1 MKPIVD
7 VSVLATNYNN
17 GAFLYDFFQSILS
30 STVSPKELI
39 FVDDGSTDDSLNIIK
54 KYNSYKFIK
63 VIIFEKNKGRAAAL
77 NAGKDACTAKYT
89 LIIDPDDILMPDR
102 IEKQY
107 NFMEQNTNIDVLGGN
122 VEYFNSEN
130 KKVLNT
136 SNFTQTNFLEIFK
149 NGENAVLQPTV
160 IIKTAVFKKY
170 KYKQIVP
177 GQDYELFARIIL
189 DGYKFANL
197 PDVLNKMRVHP
208 NSAVSSMKISSIQN
222 IFKQRDII
230 FNTKT
235 SKLKSF
241 IYYHHLNNYRKG
253 MLSNN
258 IIKKYCFYFLSALLN
273 PSKIIKRINPSSS
286 VKNIKNKFR
295 KKT

>member
-1 MKPIVD
+1 MKPTVD
-7 VSVLATNYNN
+7 VSILATNYNN
-17 GAFLYDFFQSILS
+17 GAFLDDFFQSIIS

-39 FVDDGSTDDSLNIIK
+39 FVDDGSTDDSINIIK

-89 LIIDPDDILMPDR
+89 LLIDPDDILLPNR

-107 NFMEQNTNIDVLGGN
+107 NFMEKNTKIDVLGGN

-130 KKVLNT
+130 NKILNT
-136 SNFTQTNFLEIFK
+136 SNFTQTNFLEVFK

-170 KYKQIVP
+170 EYKQIVP

-208 NSAVSSMKISSIQN
+208 NSAVSNMKISSIQN
-222 IFKQRDII
+222 IFKQRDLI

-253 MLSNN
+253 MLSDNN
-258 IIKKYCFYFLSALLN
+258 IKKYYFYFLSSILN
-273 PSKIIKRINPSSS
+273 PLKIIKRIISSIS
-286 VKNIKNKFR
+286 SYR
-295 KKT
+295 Q